1 MAVKII
7 IKRQVS
13 ESMAAPLRPL
23 LIKLRNLAMSQ
34 PGYITGETLKRVDRP
49 GQNLVIST
57 WNSMEAWRQWS
68 VNPEREAVQAQI
80 DALLGQPT
88 EYEIYSSE

>member
-7 IKRQVS
+7 IKRRVP
-13 ESMAAPLRPL
+13 ESMVTQLRPL
-23 LIKLRNLAMSQ
+23 LIKLRNLAMNQ
-34 PGYITGETLKRVDRP
+34 PGYITGETLKRIDRP
-49 GQNLVIST
+49 GQNMVIST
-57 WNSMEAWRQWS
+57 WNSMEAWRQWA
-68 VNPEREAVQAQI
+68 VNSERESVQAQI